1 MCRSLCGRVPAMAGR
16 LEGKKMVVVGASAG
30 IGRAVARRAAQ
41 EGAEL
46 ALVAR
51 RRGPLDE
58 LAGAGGRGAGVTA
71 GPAPPH
77 HCARVGGGGGR
88 APRPPPRGPFTPPHC
103 PVRPP
108 RGLSP

>member
-51 RRGPLDE
+51 RRAPLGG
-58 LAGAGGRGAGVTA
+58 LARAA
-71 GPAPPH
+71 GPAAGITADPPPPH
-77 HCARVGGGGGR
+77 PRARVGGGGAR
-88 APRPPPRGPFTPPHC
+88 PPRPPHAPPLTPPTPPLRPPRGP
-103 PVRPP
+103 
-108 RGLSP
+108 